1 MLKRRMAVLVA
12 AVVLMTV
19 MGSAVPALASY
30 VTIGHANDYL
40 WSGGYDWY
48 SINLSRGA
56 RYCITLSVPWSAD
69 FDVKIYYN
77 RNGDNHL
84 SDWELVDS
92 GTNGTGQDES
102 VYFTANRAG
111 KYYIKVYSYSG
122 RGNYTLRIKRR
133 Y

>member
-1 MLKRRMAVLVA
+1 VLDCEGKRTSIHLARGITPNGKERRKKA
-12 AVVLMTV
+12 
-19 MGSAVPALASY
+19 SSSPASLDHFS
-30 VTIGHANDYL
+30 DRL
-40 WSGGYDWY
+40 
-48 SINLSRGA
+48 
-56 RYCITLSVPWSAD
+56 
-69 FDVKIYYN
+69 N